1 MNAAMARIT
10 CKHFFAIF
18 LGLLS
23 VFSFGNSVWA
33 YSVAQN
39 RDCAGNCE
47 SDERL
52 ATFTHDKLLYVG
64 AVSFTPA
71 EGINV
76 IQAADLG
83 GGSDARAATL
93 GSTLS
98 NTGQVPTSA
107 QALNY
112 PGTEGG
118 STPGPRFF
126 LLIGLALIG
135 VRLVISY
142 RSRKVKNLATGT
154 H

>member
-1 MNAAMARIT
+1 MKAAMARKIT

-52 ATFTHDKLLYVG
+52 AAFTHNKTSDARV
-64 AVSFTPA
+64 ATFTPA
-71 EGINV
+71 DRISAL
-76 IQAADLG
+76 QYAA
-83 GGSDARAATL
+83 L
-93 GSTLS
+93 GSGVDVQVAAPGSIPSKTD
-98 NTGQVPTSA
+98 QVPTSA
-107 QALNY
+107 QSLNL
-112 PGTEGG
+112 GTEGG

-135 VRLVISY
+135 VRLVISH